1 MCGKSDSGW
10 ELIGSWG
17 GWGHWVNVFAYP
29 YNWKRDKNKNVG
41 YVLFLLYYSRVLFVL
56 DERYHVICG

>member
-1 MCGKSDSGW
+1 MGAHRILGGGGGTGKMFLPTRTTGK
-10 ELIGSWG
+10 EI
-17 GWGHWVNVFAYP
+17 
-29 YNWKRDKNKNVG
+29 KIKNVG